1 MKVKLTGQLANVWAL
16 EGASN
21 FRDFG
26 GCVTASG
33 LRVRPARL
41 FRSNLLSR
49 LTDDDRG
56 RLDAAGIRTIFDLR
70 LEDERER
77 DPTAWSHPELVIET
91 YPPRRKRRLVDMALE
106 YPPTQEGALRL
117 MHDFYAKMPHAMTH
131 MFASIIR
138 RLAAGGAP
146 CVIHCSAGKDRTGVA
161 VAIVLAALG
170 VGREEIVADYV
181 ITRHAWD
188 READMAKA
196 TVATGAL
203 SEMRERYPPE
213 ARAAMSDAAPSYITA
228 ALDSVEA
235 RYGSLDSY
243 LVEALELE
251 QDVIAALREALLE
264 PA

>member
-1 MKVKLTGQLANVWAL
+1 MNVRNSTSPSELIVL

-26 GCVTASG
+26 ICTTSDGR
-33 LRVRPARL
+33 RVRRGRL
-41 FRSNLLSR
+41 FRSNKLSV
-49 LTDDDRG
+49 LTEADRE

-70 LEDERER
+70 LGDERER

-91 YPPRRKRRLVDMALE
+91 YPPRGKRRLVDMALE
-106 YPPTQEGALRL
+106 YPPTEAGALRL
-117 MHDFYAKMPHAMTH
+117 MHDFYARMPHSMTH
-131 MFASIIR
+131 MFSAIIR

-161 VAIVLAALG
+161 CAMVLAALG
-170 VGREEIVADYV
+170 VGHEAIVADYV
-181 ITRHAWD
+181 LTRQARE

-203 SEMRERYPPE
+203 SELRARYPAE
-213 ARAAMSDAAPSYITA
+213 ARAVMSDAAPSYIEA
-228 ALDSVEA
+228 ALASAEE
-235 RYGSLDSY
+235 RYGSLEAY
-243 LVEALELE
+243 LAEGLELE
-251 QDVIAALREALLE
+251 PEVIEALRAELLE